1 MNLYRYY
8 TNNLCLENINDFY
21 DIVKI
26 NPKAEYSVY
35 IDKYRIWIYEH
46 KDIILLKCIFFNNID
61 YCKEISFEILKS
73 IFSNKILNICN
84 EELVIECI
92 ISWYESN
99 RDYEDCI
106 TKVLELLRYVNWNEL
121 NICLCIFIL

>member
-46 KDIILLKCIFFNNID
+46 KDIILLKCIF
-61 YCKEISFEILKS
+61 L
-73 IFSNKILNICN
+73 
-84 EELVIECI
+84 I
-92 ISWYESN
+92 I
-99 RDYEDCI
+99 
-106 TKVLELLRYVNWNEL
+106 
-121 NICLCIFIL
+121 